1 MRLNK
6 TILALGAT
14 VALATFG
21 TAGAAADIAH
31 AAATKAT
38 CDALMKQ
45 ADTALAAH
53 KTDAKAKSAQEH
65 RAAGDKE
72 CKAGNYAKGTEQ
84 LRMALTDVGMKPI
97 D

>member
-1 MRLNK
+1 MKLNK
-6 TILALGAT
+6 MILALGAT

-21 TAGAAADIAH
+21 TAGAAATTTH

-45 ADTALAAH
+45 ADTTLAAH
-53 KTDAKAKSAQEH
+53 KADAKAKSAHEH

-72 CKAGNYAKGTEQ
+72 CKAGNYAKGAEQ
-84 LRMALTDVGMKPI
+84 LRMALTDVGMKPV